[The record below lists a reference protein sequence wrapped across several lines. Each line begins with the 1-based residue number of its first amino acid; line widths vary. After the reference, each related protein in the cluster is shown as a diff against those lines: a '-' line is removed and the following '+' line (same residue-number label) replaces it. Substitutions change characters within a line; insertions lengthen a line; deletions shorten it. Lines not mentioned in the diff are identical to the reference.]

1 MQEQAKRSQYRAV
14 QYYWTSAN
22 KGYHNGLA
30 FHWNF
35 LYVLFFCSDRIF
47 FRILSL
53 SNGISI
59 SIRLSLIT
67 FEVVFPCKLQKY
79 IFHLAKVRNS

>member
-1 MQEQAKRSQYRAV
+1 MG
-14 QYYWTSAN
+14 W
-22 KGYHNGLA
+22 
-30 FHWNF
+30 
-35 LYVLFFCSDRIF
+35 LFIGIFFMFSFSVAIEYF

-67 FEVVFPCKLQKY
+67 FEVVFPCKLQK
-79 IFHLAKVRNS
+79 IHLSFGKISQFVKLGCFRSIR

>member
-1 MQEQAKRSQYRAV
+1 MFSFSVAIEY
-14 QYYWTSAN
+14 
-22 KGYHNGLA
+22 
-30 FHWNF
+30 
-35 LYVLFFCSDRIF
+35 F